1 MDYLLV
7 DDNENWYKICLLDL
21 LVRCIKYLNM
31 YKYWDNFVVNIRLL
45 FDVLLLVFV
54 LFNILK
60 VCK

>member
-21 LVRCIKYLNM
+21 LVRYIKYLNM

-60 VCK
+60 VSK